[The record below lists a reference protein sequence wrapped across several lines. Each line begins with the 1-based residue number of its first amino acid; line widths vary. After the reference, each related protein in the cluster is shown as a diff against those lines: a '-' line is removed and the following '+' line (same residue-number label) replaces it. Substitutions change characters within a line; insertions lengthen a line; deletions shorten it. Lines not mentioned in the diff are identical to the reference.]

1 MTFEQIVELV
11 RSERHRQIA
20 KWGNR
25 RNLHAETWLRI
36 LVEEVGE
43 IAKEIEDDRI
53 GENISPEIIQ
63 VAAVCFAWL
72 SNDETPEEVTSDQ
85 PATD

>member
-1 MTFEQIVELV
+1 MTFDEIVELV
-11 RSERHRQIA
+11 RAERRRQIA

-25 RNLHAETWLRI
+25 RDLHAETWLRI

-72 SNDETPEEVTSDQ
+72 ANDETPEEVNDGS
-85 PATD
+85 AA